1 MRLMAKTNP
10 SGESPRS
17 RLHQPPDLD
26 LNEFFRNEDGGRTI
40 VKNSDLEATIPNNEK
55 YHLVE
60 EKRYWVNKPYAF
72 VVIYKSQR
80 DQEYRY
86 YLVEPYLTPEEKQLV
101 GFLKDKIRHTLDF
114 QQIRA
119 RASERER
126 AITLR
131 ETTFDLLREY
141 NLISQGT
148 LHDEAQPNPLA
159 KLVNNAID
167 KLYEHTSAEKMSEG
181 TEFAGEE
188 TVELEWEQAQKI
200 VYYIIRDFIR
210 FDRIDGIAADS
221 QVEDVS
227 IDGWNSSVFVVHTEY
242 GQMITNVTFGEEDL
256 DEFVTAI
263 AQKAEKGISKRQPN
277 VDATLQDG
285 SRALLMLGDEVTD
298 KGSNFTIR
306 QFNNIPFTPIDL
318 INWRTYSLDQM
329 VYLWLAVENHKS
341 AIVAGGT
348 ASGKTTTLNAMSM
361 FIPATNKIVSI
372 EDTREIQ
379 IPQSNWVPL
388 VTRDSFGEQSENR
401 IDEFDLL
408 RDSLRMRPN
417 YVIFGEVRGEE
428 ARSLFQNL
436 NTGHTTYATFHAK
449 NSEQVRVRLTTDPIN
464 VDETSFGGLDLILN
478 QQEVSISGHSERR
491 AKEIVELRE
500 YDATDEKF
508 EIETPFVWNQATD
521 EVEGQLTTP
530 AMESISP
537 LIDEIRHENGWSKEE
552 LREEINRR
560 RVVLSYLLSRDMTAY
575 TQVAAT
581 LQGYMYSKESVLS
594 AIAEDVLASNTS
606 QFRQMKNIDF
616 EVTPEAEE
624 NVPRPPVRAEKKAM
638 ANEILEAHEDLYMDI
653 SIDARYQRPVS
664 ELEGETV
671 EPPEEQPET
680 SSDETDTEQEYGYY
694 PSDKDGTDDESSDIV
709 TSEGKTAAIPEDQP
723 DEPAV
728 DLGTDDGN
736 PDPSDEQLNT
746 SADELETDTEQTA
759 ESAEQLNT
767 AADTIETDKEVPD
780 SPEAQLHES
789 SDGLETDQGETDQPN
804 EQLDEVTDAPETGQE
819 ASDAPEHRVD
829 DSSDNTETDT
839 EKTAP
844 SDEKLDEPAEN
855 LGSDEEETD
864 LLDEQF
870 DEAADDCKTDKEDTD
885 SPETG
890 LDDSSDDP
898 ETDTK
903 ETDLSANR
911 PDESSVDLKTG
922 DADAASTETSPDDL
936 GTDKN
941 EDPVGDQTDT
951 STSNFET
958 AVDDDSFEGWTYAS
972 SDDLETDTA
981 DVDSSED
988 RTDASSTGYETNTA
1002 YRPYPPELHRA
1013 TIEDDDTTESTE
1025 SDQSEDQTD
1034 TSSAGVETGDG
1045 ESNQAEDWTDTPSD
1059 DPETSEDEDPFEQ
1072 WRYTSSERSETGED
1086 EQSGEDEGASS
1097 DDLETSEDKD
1107 PFEDWTY
1114 TASDESETDEDEDQT
1129 ATSWNALDLENE
1141 TDEPQGPEGDTS
1153 GGDQE

>member
-1 MRLMAKTNP
+1 MAKTDP

-17 RLHQPPDLD
+17 RLHQPPDLN
-26 LNEFFRNEDGGRTI
+26 LNEFFKTEDGGRTI
-40 VKNSDLEATIPNNEK
+40 VKNSDLEAVVPNNEK

-60 EKRYWVNKPYAF
+60 ENRYWVNKPYAF

-114 QQIRA
+114 EKIRT

-141 NLISQGT
+141 NLISQKT
-148 LHDEAQPNPLA
+148 LHDEGQPNPIA
-159 KLVNNAID
+159 RAVNIAID
-167 KLYEHTSAEKMSEG
+167 KIYEHTRAEKMAEG
-181 TEFAGEE
+181 GEFAGEE
-188 TVELEWEQAQKI
+188 TVELEWTQAQKI

-210 FDRIDGIAADS
+210 FDRIDGITADNK
-221 QVEDVS
+221 VEDVS

-318 INWRTYSLDQM
+318 INWQTYTLDQM

-348 ASGKTTTLNAMSM
+348 ASGKTTTLNAISM

-388 VTRDSFGEQSENR
+388 VTRQSFGEESTNR

-491 AKEIVELRE
+491 AKQIVELRE
-500 YDATDEKF
+500 YDASDEKF
-508 EIETPFVWNQATD
+508 QIETPFVWNQATD
-521 EVEGQLTTP
+521 EVEGELTTP
-530 AMESISP
+530 DMDSISP
-537 LIDEIRHENGWSKEE
+537 LIDEIRHENGWSREE
-552 LREEINRR
+552 LHDEINRR
-560 RVVLSYLLSRDMTAY
+560 RVVLSYLLSHEMTAY

-594 AIAEDVLASNTS
+594 AIAEDVLSSNTS

-616 EVTPEAEE
+616 EVSPEAEE
-624 NVPRPPVRAEKKAM
+624 NVPRPPVRAEKKVM
-638 ANEILEAHEDLYMDI
+638 ANEILNEYEELYMDV
-653 SIDARYQRPVS
+653 SVDARYQQPVS
-664 ELEGETV
+664 ELEGETT
-671 EPPEEQPET
+671 EPPT
-680 SSDETDTEQEYGYY
+680 ETDTPSDNPDTENEYGYY
-694 PSDKDGTDDESSDIV
+694 
-709 TSEGKTAAIPEDQP
+709 TSEENRTETDNNSIAVAEGNTVDSSQAETNDVS
-723 DEPAV
+723 DEPAPKSEQAEP
-728 DLGTDDGN
+728 LNGKTDDTAEEF
-736 PDPSDEQLNT
+736 DL
-746 SADELETDTEQTA
+746 DTEQ
-759 ESAEQLNT
+759 
-767 AADTIETDKEVPD
+767 PD
-780 SPEAQLHES
+780 SSDVEIDDGPDESTFETEQIESPEEK
-789 SDGLETDQGETDQPN
+789 
-804 EQLDEVTDAPETGQE
+804 
-819 ASDAPEHRVD
+819 VD
-829 DSSDNTETDT
+829 DSSDESELKTGQPVSPDKNRDTESDGSAFEAEQPDSSEAETGDETD
-839 EKTAP
+839 EA
-844 SDEKLDEPAEN
+844 EQVEPVDAETDDK
-855 LGSDEEETD
+855 SEET
-864 LLDEQF
+864 EQV
-870 DEAADDCKTDKEDTD
+870 EPLE
-885 SPETG
+885 
-890 LDDSSDDP
+890 
-898 ETDTK
+898 K
-903 ETDLSANR
+903 ETDDGSEEPEFEAESLDVETD
-911 PDESSVDLKTG
+911 DE
-922 DADAASTETSPDDL
+922 STET
-936 GTDKN
+936 
-941 EDPVGDQTDT
+941 E
-951 STSNFET
+951 FESERT
-958 AVDDDSFEGWTYAS
+958 EPLEQKVDDK
-972 SDDLETDTA
+972 SDDAEPESEQAESPEQETA
-981 DVDSSED
+981 DV
-988 RTDASSTGYETNTA
+988 
-1002 YRPYPPELHRA
+1002 
-1013 TIEDDDTTESTE
+1013 
-1025 SDQSEDQTD
+1025 
-1034 TSSAGVETGDG
+1034 
-1045 ESNQAEDWTDTPSD
+1045 
-1059 DPETSEDEDPFEQ
+1059 
-1072 WRYTSSERSETGED
+1072 
-1086 EQSGEDEGASS
+1086 
-1097 DDLETSEDKD
+1097 
-1107 PFEDWTY
+1107 
-1114 TASDESETDEDEDQT
+1114 SDESEQREQSAEATDASTDKSGISRPYSYYPPSQTRIESDEDKTPAAADETNEQTEEQTEISWNILEPQDETDDVAEDQPAGSSEKSDTENDGLNESAAQDHPETIGDTTDEGDEPEQQT
-1129 ATSWNALDLENE
+1129 GTSWDMFELG
-1141 TDEPQGPEGDTS
+1141 DEIDGGSEDHSAESSDESDTEGAHGDWFSPSRDDSRGDDTN
-1153 GGDQE
+1153 GGDRE